1 MNTRNSSIL
10 FRVLSLF
17 LVVLMLALA
26 VEGIHK
32 TVKPP
37 EVEAQFGEFTV
48 AFVGMLLGGIFG
60 NTLDHLLGM
69 LKKGGPDA
77 EEIIAKINAAISNIA
92 AEMKAAEQS
101 VSEIM
106 TELMETELY
115 QALGNP
121 NDAAAVIETFWNDEF
136 MTRFS
141 GKQPGEVS
149 DEAFD
154 NFCEAVIG
162 GSGGVTTYP
171 LENAFN
177 TIYHSLQHDFMGGR
191 GVLDAYTDY
200 SISDIGSP
208 EGDFSATVESTN
220 GVDIVAE
227 RPMYFNYQGLWNGG
241 HCQAGLEKAGKKF
254 YFAEGT
260 TRPLFDSYLCLMNP
274 GDKAA
279 EVRITYMRGDST
291 NQEQT
296 ISVPAQTRSTVNAG
310 DIIGRADGT
319 ASDFSALVES
329 VNDVPILAERP
340 MYFNYKGSWDG
351 GHCNAGITEPTPR
364 SFFAEGTCRT
374 NFETYFSIQNPND
387 DNTAVRLTYYRGN
400 GSIAAQ
406 EVAVPART
414 RVTVR
419 PGDLLGH
426 GNDSSFDFST
436 TVEALDGTPLVV
448 ERPVYFN
455 YGNAWLGGHCESG
468 RLEPAERIYFAEGTV
483 RPDFE
488 SFICLANP
496 AGTDSNVKITF
507 MKGDG
512 TTAEKSMSL
521 AAHSRQTLS
530 AREVLGSGD
539 SSAQDF
545 SAMVETT
552 DGTRVTA
559 ERAMYFNYK
568 GKWAGGH
575 CEAGMIEPGGTF
587 HFAEGTVR
595 PGFNS
600 YICIQNPSDRT
611 ADVRITYMGNDSRV
625 STQHLEVGARSRST
639 VSVGEKWNT
648 LQRRGGA
655 APDELSQRYIG
666 LENLFSKFIHDQVMA
681 ADMICE
687 AMNYDPAYGKSA
699 QDYLETTV
707 RPAIQDE
714 INVFLDNAERL
725 VMSQS
730 VLNYSINQF
739 GVTLP
744 AEGQY
749 ILDRANFAANLV
761 GAQTMGNDGPV
772 LMGRIIST
780 TEIIPCGTAVNLT
793 ARDTKT
799 GELIAPVTAQAVAP
813 YSGNNPYNATVWQ
826 KQSGAGAKE
835 SYFYD
840 TWDSSKKDV
849 NYTSQLS
856 VARYLFSGVK
866 AGSTYDIYDDSGG
879 KLATATVNTYDGGY
893 NVDPDGDYDFG
904 SFEIIRRN
912 NGADIYMDGSTW
924 KEDTSDGTHSSDD
937 VPITYTADIK
947 TLAPKTIDVSG
958 KDNRMW
964 SGKCEC
970 TEAVSKTFVADTT
983 VNAVLHYIVDVDGKT
998 QAGETPTYGG
1008 FWADY
1013 SIWLVEEETGTV
1025 YGTDDPENS
1034 ADIYYGFYSIPDS
1047 VSRQLNKTM
1056 SLALT
1061 KGNHYT
1067 IHYKAHVKAD
1077 SSGFPYGPFDVNMK
1091 LTIKNM
1097 YITFPSK

>member
-1 MNTRNSSIL
+1 MKTQNPSL
-10 FRVLSLF
+10 FFRALCLF
-17 LVVLMLALA
+17 LVILMLVLA
-26 VEGIHK
+26 VEGLRK
-32 TVKPP
+32 TVKPR
-37 EVEAQFGEFTV
+37 EVEAQFGEFAI
-48 AFVGMLLGGIFG
+48 AFAGMLLGGIFG
-60 NTLDHLLGM
+60 NVLDHLFGM

-77 EEIIAKINAAISNIA
+77 EEIIEKINAVISNIA
-92 AEMKAAEQS
+92 AEMEAAEKS

-136 MTRFS
+136 MPRFS

-149 DEAFD
+149 EEAFS

-162 GSGGVTTYP
+162 GSGSATTYP

-177 TIYHSLQHDFMGGR
+177 TIYHSMQHDFMGAR

-200 SISDIGSP
+200 SISTLDSP
-208 EGDFSATVESTN
+208 GGDFSATVESTN

-227 RPMYFNYQGLWNGG
+227 RPMYFDYQGLWNGG

-274 GDKAA
+274 GDKAS
-279 EVRITYMRGDST
+279 EIKITYMLGDST
-291 NQEQT
+291 NHEQK
-296 ISVPAQTRSTVNAG
+296 ISVPARTRSTVNVG
-310 DIIGRADGT
+310 DVIGRTDGA
-319 ASDFSALVES
+319 ASDFSALVEV
-329 VNDVPILAERP
+329 VNDVPVLAERP

-351 GHCNAGITEPTPR
+351 GHCNAGIAEPAAR
-364 SFFAEGTCRT
+364 FFFAEGTCRT

-387 DNTAVRLTYYRGN
+387 NDTTARLTYHRGN
-400 GSIAAQ
+400 GSIEKQ

-436 TVEALDGTPLVV
+436 TVESLSGNPLVV

-468 RLEPAERIYFAEGTV
+468 RLEPAERVYFAEGTV
-483 RPDFE
+483 RPEFD

-496 AGTDSNVKITF
+496 ASTASNIKVTF
-507 MKGDG
+507 MRGDG
-512 TTAEKSMSL
+512 TTTERSMVL

-530 AREVLGSGD
+530 AREVIGSGD
-539 SSAQDF
+539 SPAQDF
-545 SAMVETT
+545 SVMVETT
-552 DGTRVTA
+552 DGTRITA

-575 CEAGMIEPGGTF
+575 CEAGMLKPADTF

-595 PGFNS
+595 SGFNS
-600 YICIQNPSDRT
+600 YICVQNPSDRT
-611 ADVRITYMGNDSRV
+611 ADVRITYLGNDGRV
-625 STQHLEVGARSRST
+625 GTQHLEVGAHSRST

-648 LQRRGGA
+648 LQRRGAA
-655 APDELSQRYIG
+655 APDALSQQYVG
-666 LENLFSKFIHDQVMA
+666 LENIFSKFIHDQVMA

-687 AMNYDPAYGKSA
+687 AMNYDPGYGKSA
-699 QDYLETTV
+699 QDYLNNTV

-714 INVFLDNAERL
+714 ISVFLDNAERL

-730 VLNYSINQF
+730 VLNYNVGQF
-739 GVTLP
+739 GITLP
-744 AEGQY
+744 AEGRY
-749 ILDRANFAANLV
+749 ILDRANFVANLV

-772 LMGRIIST
+772 LMGRVVST
-780 TEIIPCGTAVNLT
+780 TEITPCGTAVNLT
-793 ARDTKT
+793 AKDTKT
-799 GELIAPVTAQAVAP
+799 GEVLTPVTAQAVPP
-813 YSGNNPYNATVWQ
+813 YSGSNPYNATVWQ
-826 KQSGAGAKE
+826 KQTAGGVKE

-856 VARYLFSGVK
+856 VARYLFSGAK
-866 AGSTYDIYDDSGG
+866 AGSSYDIYDAGG
-879 KLATATVNTYDGGY
+879 KLATVTVNTYDGGY
-893 NVDPDGDYDFG
+893 NVNPDGDYVFG

-912 NGADIYMDGSTW
+912 NGADIYMDGSLW
-924 KEDTSDGTHSSDD
+924 KEDTSSGTHSSND
-937 VPITYTADIK
+937 VVIDHSADLK
-947 TLAPKTIDVSG
+947 TPAPKIVNVSG

-964 SGKCEC
+964 SGECEC
-970 TEAVSKTFVADTT
+970 NEAVSRTFEADCTA
-983 VNAVLHYIVDVDGKT
+983 NAVLHYIVDVDGKA
-998 QAGETPTYGG
+998 QGGETPVHGC
-1008 FWADY
+1008 FLADY

-1025 YGTDDPENS
+1025 YGADDPENS
-1034 ADIYYGFYSIPDS
+1034 ANLSFVTIYDPYT
-1047 VSRQLNKTM
+1047 VTRNLNKTM
-1056 SLALT
+1056 DLPLT

-1067 IHYKAHVKAD
+1067 IHYKAHVKAN
-1077 SSGFPYGPFDVNMK
+1077 SASLPYGPYDVHMK
-1091 LTIKNM
+1091 LTINDM
-1097 YITFPSK
+1097 YLSFPPK